1 MRLKVAYVMNYK
13 TGVLLLLAIC
23 LFRILGVGLHSASAK
38 KLIPGALYSLGGLQ
52 TRKTPLLYTTFGQES
67 AERGRLADF

>member
-1 MRLKVAYVMNYK
+1 MRLKVALVMKYK
-13 TGVLLLLAIC
+13 TCVRLLLVIC

-52 TRKTPLLYTTFGQES
+52 DSKDASLVHNVWTGKVP
-67 AERGRLADF
+67 

>member
-13 TGVLLLLAIC
+13 TCVLLLLAIC
-23 LFRILGVGLHSASAK
+23 LFRILGVGLHPASAK

-52 TRKTPLLYTTFGQES
+52 YSKDASLVHNFWTGKVPNVG
-67 AERGRLADF
+67 D